1 MASKGGTQ
9 DATRDEEGKQL
20 SVLVVDDED
29 DFRRMCELS
38 VASLGHRVETV
49 SSAAEAFDRLGS
61 GSPDVVLLDILMS
74 ETSGL
79 QALREIKETSP
90 DVEVIVM
97 SGHASVPW
105 AVEAM
110 RGGAADYLVKPFDAQ
125 ALGRALAVAERMG
138 GLVRENTR
146 LRREL
151 DDAGAV
157 PLIGRSRA
165 MTALRRM
172 VRKLASS
179 DVSVLIVGESGT
191 GKEVAARAIC
201 RGSIRR
207 DRPFVPVDCGSIAQG
222 LIESELFGHKKGA
235 FTGADR
241 DREGLIG
248 SADGGTLFLD
258 EIGEMS
264 AEAQVRLL
272 RVLETGEV
280 RPVGS
285 SEARHVDVRVIAAT
299 NRDLENEE
307 SFRRDLFFRLNVV
320 ALRMPALRERIEDVP
335 LLAEHFFGKLRSAGS
350 TCERFSAEAM
360 SALESYGW
368 PGNVR
373 ELGNAVERC
382 GALATGLAI
391 ELGDLPPA
399 VVSSSGGDRGGL
411 RTLQEIRRTA
421 IERTLEAVD
430 NDRKKAATIL
440 GIDRSTLYR
449 SMKQFNLT
457 PPPKSARREDAG
469 F

>member
-1 MASKGGTQ
+1 MAEEDSTQ
-9 DATRDEEGKQL
+9 DATQNEKGRQL
-20 SVLVVDDED
+20 SVLVVDDEN

-49 SSAAEAFDRLGS
+49 SSAAEAFGRVGS
-61 GSPDVVLLDILMS
+61 GSYDVVLLDILMP

-79 QALREIKETSP
+79 QALREIKGENP

-110 RGGAADYLVKPFDAQ
+110 RGGAADYLVKPFDTQ

-151 DDAGAV
+151 GDAGAV

-179 DVSVLIVGESGT
+179 DVSVLVVGESGT
-191 GKEVAARAIC
+191 GKEVAARAIH
-201 RGSIRR
+201 RGSVRR
-207 DRPFVPVDCGSIAQG
+207 DRPFVPVDCGAIVQG

-248 SADGGTLFLD
+248 SADSGTLFLD
-258 EIGEMS
+258 EIGEMP

-285 SEARHVDVRVIAAT
+285 SEARRVDVRVVAAT
-299 NRDLENEE
+299 NRDLENDE

-335 LLAEHFFGKLRSAGS
+335 LLAEHFLDKLRSAGS

-360 SALESYGW
+360 SALETYGW

-373 ELGNAVERC
+373 ELENAVERC
-382 GALATGLAI
+382 GALATGLVI
-391 ELGDLPPA
+391 ELVDLPPG
-399 VVSSSGGDRGGL
+399 VVSSGGDRGGL
-411 RTLQEIRRTA
+411 GTLLEIRRRA
-421 IERTLEAVD
+421 IERTLDAVGH
-430 NDRKKAATIL
+430 DRKKAASIL

-449 SMKQFNLT
+449 NMKQLGLT
-457 PPPKSARREDAG
+457 PPPKEGRR
-469 F
+469 